1 MNFYSP
7 RTVLFYYKN
16 ILLVPYAYIY
26 ISYHIGEASSSI
38 DDTEVPKPYKTSSN
52 HCTSAISPSSMID
65 SRIELKPLLN
75 HSMHKTRVTS
85 RSQGILLPFHT
96 HEDQTL
102 NDSNIP
108 SSNEP
113 VIKNVNFQDQPMIRT
128 VIFNL

>member
-1 MNFYSP
+1 
-7 RTVLFYYKN
+7 
-16 ILLVPYAYIY
+16 
-26 ISYHIGEASSSI
+26 
-38 DDTEVPKPYKTSSN
+38 
-52 HCTSAISPSSMID
+52 MID

-108 SSNEP
+108 SSNEQ

>member
-1 MNFYSP
+1 MSFAFLSSD
-7 RTVLFYYKN
+7 K
-16 ILLVPYAYIY
+16 YIYGY
-26 ISYHIGEASSSI
+26 ISYHIGEASSST
-38 DDTEVPKPYKTSSN
+38 DDTEVPKAYKKSSN

-85 RSQGILLPFHT
+85 RSRGISLPFHT

-102 NDSNIP
+102 NDGNIS
-108 SSNEP
+108 SSNEQ
-113 VIKNVNFQDQPMIRT
+113 VIKTANFQDQPMIRT